1 MKRIIR
7 ESFKR
12 VVTMAALV
20 IAGSMAFAQAAN
32 IKDIVSPKYYDELIK
47 TGMIRIIHPVDDLD
61 LVLLP
66 ETGFKKQCLNNI
78 IPKEQ
83 GNYPFVSE
91 SLYYM
96 PKKDILKASNSSK
109 TDITLEE
116 ISVVFRSISKM
127 QGMQYYSENK
137 KKPDT
142 LYKEAWAVDGPVTRQ
157 KIPDQTA
164 GSANGKVLYA
174 YQNDASFGKTVYELH
189 YYQDANSLYAVFNN
203 LDSMG
208 IGPIQAVN
216 PRNLKINVIAID
228 CGDALCLYLETD
240 TDSKKFP
247 GIAKTMENSLTSRM
261 DAIKDW
267 FIKQF

>member
-1 MKRIIR
+1 MKRLR
-7 ESFKR
+7 ESFKTI
-12 VVTMAALV
+12 VTIAALF
-20 IAGSMAFAQAAN
+20 IAGSSAFGQTVN
-32 IKDIVSPKYYDELIK
+32 LKDIVNPKYYDELIK
-47 TGMIRIIHPVDDLD
+47 EGMVRIIHPVDDLS
-61 LVLLP
+61 LQLLP
-66 ETGFKKQCLNNI
+66 ETGFKKQCLENT

-83 GNYPFVSE
+83 GNYPFVTE
-91 SLYYM
+91 SLYFM
-96 PKKDILKASNSSK
+96 PKSEILKASNSTKS
-109 TDITLEE
+109 DITLEE
-116 ISVVFRSISKM
+116 ISVIFRSISKM

-216 PRNLKINVIAID
+216 PRNMKINVIAID
-228 CGDALCLYLETD
+228 CGENLCLYLETD
-240 TDSKKFP
+240 TDCKKFP
-247 GIAKTMENSLTSRM
+247 GIAKTLENSLTSRM
-261 DAIKDW
+261 DAIKEW
-267 FIKQF
+267 FIRQF